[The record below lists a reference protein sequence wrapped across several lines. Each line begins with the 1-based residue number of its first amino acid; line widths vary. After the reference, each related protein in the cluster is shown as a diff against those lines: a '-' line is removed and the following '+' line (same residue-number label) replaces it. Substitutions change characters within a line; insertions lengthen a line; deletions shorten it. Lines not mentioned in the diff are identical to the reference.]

1 MKSFKLA
8 TFALLLGCGDGYN
21 ATTPTDKLIA
31 GTALAAI
38 VYGGSVIREGNY

>member
-8 TFALLLGCGDGYN
+8 TFALLLGCSDGYN
-21 ATTPTDKLIA
+21 TTTPTDKLIA

-38 VYGGSVIREGNY
+38 VYGGSVILEGSY